1 MLSIPLLKGLLPLKP
16 RGALRDALAGVTL
29 ASMNIPQVL
38 GYTRIAGT
46 PIVTGLYTVLLPLVG
61 FALFGSSR
69 HLVVAADSATAAI
82 FSDAISRM
90 APIASPRYMALVGML
105 TLLTAGLLLLARI
118 FKLGFLADFFARTA
132 LVGFLTGVGIQVGV
146 AMLGSMLGVE
156 VRSHSTLGQVWEVG
170 REFFGLHRLTL
181 EISVGVVTAILAGK
195 WLVPRFPVPLVMVVG
210 MIAASWW
217 FDLAGLGVA
226 VVGPVPGGLP
236 DLRLPDVTWRD
247 TLNLLP
253 VAGSCFVM
261 IIAQSAATSRVY
273 GIRHHERVDENAD
286 ILGIAAANAGA
297 ALTGAFVVNGSPT
310 QTAMADGA
318 GARSQFAQ
326 LVFAGIVAIVLLA
339 LTGPLQY
346 LPRCVLAGVVFTI
359 AVGMIDVK
367 GLRDILRES
376 RGEFWLALAT
386 AAAVPGIGVEEG
398 ILIAIALSLVRH
410 VRHSYEPHTM
420 VLRPDPR
427 DVWIGR
433 KARAGEQTRPGTHH
447 LPLRRGPLLRQRRP
461 LRRRKPLA
469 DRWRSRSRQMV
480 RHRRQRDHRHRLFGG
495 ADPARTVQRAQGQE
509 CERGLRA
516 RRAGAARGS
525 RAARRRRHHRRGT
538 PAAVAARRGRGC
550 QRNRRQD
557 RPARDR
563 RPERPQS
570 RRVFAR
576 IGLSR
581 RGRPWLTPVPSR
593 GRASP
598 VGRRNLSRCLFSRF
612 VQKSAIEEPR
622 PGSLDRRLSRGAPNG
637 CRRYRRPVYRLG
649 GQSMT
654 PRTFVPAVERWSGPG
669 RKDAPGNAERGRL
682 LWITN

>member
-1 MLSIPLLKGLLPLKP
+1 VFSIPLLKGLRPFNL
-16 RGALRDALAGVTL
+16 RGALKDALAGVTL

-46 PIVTGLYTVLLPLVG
+46 PVVTGLYTVLLPLVG

-82 FSDAISRM
+82 FSAAISRM
-90 APIASPRYMALVGML
+90 APAASPRYMALVGML

-118 FKLGFLADFFARTA
+118 FKLGFLADFLARTA

-156 VRSHSTLGQVWEVG
+156 VQSHSTLGQVWEVAK
-170 REFFGLHRLTL
+170 EASNLHRLTL
-181 EISVGVVTAILAGK
+181 EISVGVVAVILLAK
-195 WLVPRFPVPLVMVVG
+195 RLVPRLPVPLVVVVG

-217 FDLAGLGVA
+217 FDLAGKGVA

-236 DLRLPDVTWRD
+236 GFRWPDVSWRD
-247 TLNLLP
+247 TLSLLP

-273 GIRHHERVDENAD
+273 GIKHHERVDENAD

-326 LVFAGIVAIVLLA
+326 LVFAGIVAVVLIA

-346 LPRCVLAGVVFTI
+346 LPRSVLAGVVFTI

-367 GLRDILRES
+367 GLRDIRRES

-398 ILIAIALSLVRH
+398 ILLAIALSLVRH

-420 VLRPDPR
+420 VLKPDPK
-427 DVWIGR
+427 DAWIGSPAR
-433 KARAGEQTRPGTHH
+433 PGEESRPGLIIYRFGADLFYANADRFADQVRALVEGAPNPVRWLVVDASAITDIDYSAARTLRDLFSELKAR
-447 LPLRRGPLLRQRRP
+447 
-461 LRRRKPLA
+461 K
-469 DRWRSRSRQMV
+469 V
-480 RHRRQRDHRHRLFGG
+480 NVVFGRVE
-495 ADPARTVQRAQGQE
+495 P
-509 CERGLRA
+509 GLRSDLE
-516 RRAGAARGS
+516 RHGVAAIIGEGRLLPS
-525 RAARRRRHHRRGT
+525 LH
-538 PAAVAARRGRGC
+538 AAVAVTAG
-550 QRNRRQD
+550 
-557 RPARDR
+557 A
-563 RPERPQS
+563 
-570 RRVFAR
+570 
-576 IGLSR
+576 
-581 RGRPWLTPVPSR
+581 
-593 GRASP
+593 
-598 VGRRNLSRCLFSRF
+598 
-612 VQKSAIEEPR
+612 
-622 PGSLDRRLSRGAPNG
+622 GSGAG
-637 CRRYRRPVYRLG
+637 
-649 GQSMT
+649 
-654 PRTFVPAVERWSGPG
+654 
-669 RKDAPGNAERGRL
+669 
-682 LWITN
+682 